1 MSALTDLTLPP
12 DQAAPGGVSLRV
24 WRKVRSPEL
33 HNYRDV
39 VVALPPS
46 YAEGDREY
54 PVVYMH
60 DGQNLFDPAT
70 SYAGD
75 WDLLATL
82 RTMATEGHEAVV
94 VGIANTGRF
103 RRYEYSPFR
112 DPKHGGG
119 DGDRYLAFVAET
131 VRPLVEDTVRVR
143 RGSAHTAMAGSS
155 LGGLISLYALYRYPE
170 VFGSVAALSPSVWF
184 ADGAMLDLVERSGPP
199 WGRLYLDAGTAE
211 SEVLVDGVRQL
222 HSLLEAA
229 GMPPERLWYI
239 EDEGAGHHESH
250 WGRRF
255 RGAWPFLLGAERAE
269 RAGGTHGPSGTAVGG
284 SASAPSASPDPSAS
298 NRS

>member
-1 MSALTDLTLPP
+1 MSDLTDLTLPP
-12 DQAAPGGVSLRV
+12 DQAAPGGASLKV

-39 VVALPPS
+39 LVALPPS
-46 YAEGDREY
+46 YGDGTRDY

-82 RTMATEGHEAVV
+82 RATAAAGQEAVV

-112 DPKHGGG
+112 DPRHGGG

-131 VRPLVEDTVRVR
+131 VRPMVEAAVRVR
-143 RGSAHTAMAGSS
+143 RGAEHTAMAGSS
-155 LGGLISLYALYRYPE
+155 LGGLISLYALYRYPG

-184 ADGAMLDLVERSGPP
+184 ADGAMLDLAEQSGPP
-199 WGRLYLDAGTAE
+199 RGRLYLDAGTAE
-211 SEVLVDGVRQL
+211 SEVLLDGVRRFRD
-222 HSLLEAA
+222 LLETG
-229 GMPPERLWYI
+229 GMPPERLRYL
-239 EDEGAGHHESH
+239 EDVGAEDHVSH

-255 RGAWPFLLGAERAE
+255 RGAWPFLLGAESNDDENRHH
-269 RAGGTHGPSGTAVGG
+269 RGAGVVLAPGLHRG
-284 SASAPSASPDPSAS
+284 SQPPE
-298 NRS
+298 

>member
-12 DQAAPGGVSLRV
+12 DQATPGGASLKV

-39 VVALPPS
+39 LVALPPS
-46 YAEGDREY
+46 YGDGTRDY

-82 RTMATEGHEAVV
+82 RVMAAEGHEAVV

-112 DPKHGGG
+112 DPRHGGG
-119 DGDRYLAFVAET
+119 DGDRYLAFVVET
-131 VRPLVEDTVRVR
+131 VRPMVEAAVRVR
-143 RGSAHTAMAGSS
+143 RGAEHTAMAGSS
-155 LGGLISLYALYRYPE
+155 LGGLISLYALYRYPG

-184 ADGAMLDLVERSGPP
+184 ADGAMLDLAEQSGPP
-199 WGRLYLDAGTAE
+199 RGRLYLDAGTAE
-211 SEVLVDGVRQL
+211 SEVLLDGVRRL
-222 HSLLEAA
+222 RDLLETG
-229 GMPPERLWYI
+229 GMPPERLRYV
-239 EDEGAGHHESH
+239 EDEGAEHHESH

-255 RGAWPFLLGAERAE
+255 RGAWPFLLGAESNDDENRHH
-269 RAGGTHGPSGTAVGG
+269 RGAGVVLAPGLHRG
-284 SASAPSASPDPSAS
+284 SQPPE
-298 NRS
+298 

>member
-1 MSALTDLTLPP
+1 
-12 DQAAPGGVSLRV
+12 
-24 WRKVRSPEL
+24 L

-39 VVALPPS
+39 LVALPPS
-46 YAEGDREY
+46 YGEGTRDY

-82 RTMATEGHEAVV
+82 RAMAAEGHEAVV

-112 DPKHGGG
+112 DPRHGGG

-131 VRPLVEDTVRVR
+131 VRPMVEAAVRVR
-143 RGSAHTAMAGSS
+143 RGAEHTAMAGSS
-155 LGGLISLYALYRYPE
+155 LGGLISLYALYRYPG

-184 ADGAMLDLVERSGPP
+184 ADGAMLDLAEQSGPP
-199 WGRLYLDAGTAE
+199 PGRLYLDAGTAE
-211 SEVLVDGVRQL
+211 SEVLLDGVRRL
-222 HSLLEAA
+222 RDLLETG
-229 GMPPERLWYI
+229 GMPPGRLRYV
-239 EDEGAGHHESH
+239 EDEGAEHHESH

-255 RGAWPFLLGAERAE
+255 RGAWPFLLGAESNDDEDRHH
-269 RAGGTHGPSGTAVGG
+269 RGAGVVLAPGLHRG
-284 SASAPSASPDPSAS
+284 SQPPE
-298 NRS
+298 